1 MNGTGSIS
9 KAIGTPC
16 ISLSI
21 TDDTTDI
28 VCTADLQRTVDALD
42 RGINRMTDKGTGIS
56 SAALYRYAVITG
68 NQRYIT
74 HDGAVSKAKKA
85 CGIALAVITVIN
97 AQAKD
102 RIIKTIKLA
111 LEGIILSIA
120 NRSLVTARQVNRITQ
135 GIMVPHA
142 PIFSFAD
149 FFQFLAVL
157 NPTVGKKFR
166 NCLVRCIRIA
176 NISRSMPTGTCC
188 CIHRATIVADISE
201 HHIFAPFSGLFRRTA
216 AKYNIILAVITNTL
230 VADNSQGISLSGIK
244 TTEAVHI
251 NNYTFTLKD
260 QLIGVDITQAHQ
272 LGVGHRLVLLQR
284 VGYISIFV
292 PVVDIIYFFVGNM
305 QAADINFRTVANLH
319 TVGVNK
325 IDIAALLITDI
336 GIQLAVNLRAFAAG
350 NIVQHIKVIVVTTD
364 SYGSI
369 GTDRKA
375 VPGDNGILRSLVQ
388 IHLVALC
395 PAAVKTTFNL
405 TGNYV
410 TLLPITGKHIVG
422 NNAVACCT
430 GNPWH

>member
-1 MNGTGSIS
+1 
-9 KAIGTPC
+9 
-16 ISLSI
+16 
-21 TDDTTDI
+21 
-28 VCTADLQRTVDALD
+28 
-42 RGINRMTDKGTGIS
+42 MTDKGTSIS
-56 SAALYRYAVITG
+56 AAALYGYAIITG

-74 HDGAVSKAKKA
+74 HNCAVSKTKQT
-85 CGIALAVITVIN
+85 CGIALAVITIIN

-111 LEGIILSIA
+111 LEGIIPRIA
-120 NRSLVTARQVNRITQ
+120 DRSLVTARQVNRITQ

-188 CIHRATIVADISE
+188 CIHRATIVADISK

-216 AKYNIILAVITNTL
+216 AKDNIILAVVTNTL
-230 VADNSQGISLSGIK
+230 TLVIIRLADNSQGIRLICIK

-251 NNYTFTLKD
+251 NNYTLTLKD
-260 QLIGVDITQAHQ
+260 QLIGVDITKAHQ

-284 VGYISIFV
+284 FGDISIFV

-336 GIQLAVNLRAFAAG
+336 GIQLAVNLRAFATS

-369 GTDRKA
+369 GTNGKA